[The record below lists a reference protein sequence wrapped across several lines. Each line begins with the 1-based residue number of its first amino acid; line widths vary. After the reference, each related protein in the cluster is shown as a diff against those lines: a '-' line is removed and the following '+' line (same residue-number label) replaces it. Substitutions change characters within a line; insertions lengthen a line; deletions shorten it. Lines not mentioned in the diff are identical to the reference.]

1 MLPASATPSRCNI
14 GFGFLKSAM
23 KNQPTPYL
31 LKHSVQ
37 HWNCLLQT
45 MHSQL
50 KLQQL
55 HRQFCNICDIEL
67 EKLGVGKCTSGHVL
81 QSQKSISFA
90 WDHGYG
96 TQRTSHLSSFNIER
110 RWLIY
115 IMFDKLVGWILR
127 FFSPAA
133 SNLVPH
139 REGPPSIQGA
149 CSWCSATL
157 NKGRG

>member
-45 MHSQL
+45 THSQL

-67 EKLGVGKCTSGHVL
+67 EKLCLASLPLGMFYKA
-81 QSQKSISFA
+81 KSPFLLLETMDMA
-90 WDHGYG
+90 H
-96 TQRTSHLSSFNIER
+96 RER
-110 RWLIY
+110 R
-115 IMFDKLVGWILR
+115 
-127 FFSPAA
+127 S
-133 SNLVPH
+133 
-139 REGPPSIQGA
+139 
-149 CSWCSATL
+149 
-157 NKGRG
+157 